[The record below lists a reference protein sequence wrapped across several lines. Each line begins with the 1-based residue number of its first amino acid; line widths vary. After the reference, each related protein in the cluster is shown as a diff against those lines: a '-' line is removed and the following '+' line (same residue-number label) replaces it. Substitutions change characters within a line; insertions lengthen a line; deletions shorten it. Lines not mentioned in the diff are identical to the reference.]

1 MRYNKGSMNRNRCR
15 CGDRAVTELRRVPE
29 DTLPGAAQAG
39 TSASVLVFTH
49 WCPACFRRRFGEA
62 LAAPDVREW
71 ISMERA
77 RSLVERETW
86 R

>member
-1 MRYNKGSMNRNRCR
+1 MNQNRCR
-15 CGDRAVTELRRVPE
+15 CGDRAVTELRPA
-29 DTLPGAAQAG
+29 P
-39 TSASVLVFTH
+39 ASGDIEAVLVFAN

-71 ISMERA
+71 IGLERA
-77 RSLVERETW
+77 RRLVERGSW